1 MITQLRDVRPAGQ
14 SAEVAVKH
22 QQQPVPAVVRE
33 KMNSTATVPKFEWD
47 GRFSR
52 QLVHGVHHSFQWPL
66 RIEGGVHLPLHTVWT
81 YFRAPV
87 NRKSFPLAFPWQPM
101 HMSDAGLALRLDLPI
116 GSILCR
122 TALI

>member
-52 QLVHGVHHSFQWPL
+52 QLVHGVHHSFQW
-66 RIEGGVHLPLHTVWT
+66 
-81 YFRAPV
+81 
-87 NRKSFPLAFPWQPM
+87 QPM
-101 HMSDAGLALRLDLPI
+101 HMSAMPDLPSASTFPS
-116 GSILCR
+116 GVYFAGQPLSDR
-122 TALI
+122 PPVGGKGPAAGALSGRACTVEAPAAGAG